1 MFDQRPGKIGRIL
14 VVSSR
19 LETLACHVD
28 QMHRTGWS
36 VTALGDEVEAL
47 AVARARSIDLVV
59 LHAPAS
65 APTDAGLIASF
76 RQVYGGA
83 LPVMVLAHR
92 PDGPCRCYYLD
103 NGADDV
109 ICESTSLEE
118 FISRVRALLRFKQ
131 LHDDL
136 DSSRAE
142 LADAVQRERSL
153 LAELRRHNEHLQS
166 LVTTDPLTHVAN
178 VRSFHE
184 MLTHEFKIAKRYNK
198 PISLL
203 MLDVDHFKVVN
214 DSYGHPSGDYVLKEL
229 AVILTTCVRESD
241 VVARVGGEEFAVI
254 LPQADTKKADR
265 TAERIRRD
273 IRGRKFEV
281 FGCRIHVT
289 ASIGLASWPNNA
301 EITEH
306 GMLVYF
312 ADQALLRAKDAGR
325 DRVVGVKGLE
335 AEVRA
340 RMQRNYAR
348 WSVASGPEPAAVA
361 TYHVGAWREPPADD
375 EL

>member
-1 MFDQRPGKIGRIL
+1 MFDRRPDKIGRIL
-14 VVSSR
+14 IVSPH
-19 LETLACHVD
+19 LETLASHVD
-28 QMHRTGWS
+28 QMARTGWS

-47 AVARARSIDLVV
+47 AAVRARSIDLVV
-59 LHAPAS
+59 LHVPAT
-65 APTDAGLIASF
+65 APTDARLIASF
-76 RQVYGGA
+76 RQVYGGG
-83 LPVMVLAHR
+83 LPVMVLAHH

-103 NGADDV
+103 KGADDV

-118 FISRVRALLRFKQ
+118 LISRVRALLRFKQ

-153 LAELRRHNEHLQS
+153 LADLRRHNEHLQS
-166 LVTTDPLTHVAN
+166 LVTTDPLTHVAS
-178 VRSFHE
+178 VRSFHQ
-184 MLTHEFKIAKRYNK
+184 MLTHEFKTAKRYNK

-214 DSYGHPSGDYVLKEL
+214 DCYGHPSGDYVLKEL
-229 AVILTTCVRESD
+229 AVVLTTCVRESD

-254 LPQADTKKADR
+254 LPQADTKRASR
-265 TAERIRRD
+265 IAERIRHD
-273 IRGRKFEV
+273 IRGRKFQV
-281 FGCRIHVT
+281 FGRRIHVT
-289 ASIGLASWPNNA
+289 ASIGLATWPNNA

-325 DRVVGVKGLE
+325 DRVVSVKGLE
-335 AEVRA
+335 ADVRA
-340 RMQRNYAR
+340 RMQRNYAQ
-348 WSVASGPEPAAVA
+348 WSVTSGQEATAVSS
-361 TYHVGAWREPPADD
+361 YHAGAWREPPAGD